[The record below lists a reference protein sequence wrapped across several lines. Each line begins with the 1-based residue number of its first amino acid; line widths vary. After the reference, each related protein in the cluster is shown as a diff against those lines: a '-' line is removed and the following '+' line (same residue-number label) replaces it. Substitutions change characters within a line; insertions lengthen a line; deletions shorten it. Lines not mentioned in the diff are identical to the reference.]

1 MQSTGYGQQIYTV
14 PNQQFIRTT
23 ALEPTRVQQFSTI
36 QPYYQHQPSVVYTT
50 RPPLQNT
57 QFINTQTI
65 QQSRSFQPLPQ
76 QKVVEEIRVSRPVVE
91 LEPEV
96 ETVIQYE
103 YQEQP
108 KVELGQK
115 SAWDSYYSRQKV
127 YAAPPAP
134 VQAVAEEK
142 TCCNPILIG
151 ILGLLA
157 LAGLITGIVLAAKAG
172 TGFGNITPNTQTP
185 GQPVKN
191 ETFVPPNSTTTTTT
205 TNTSINTAGNKTN

>member
-1 MQSTGYGQQIYTV
+1 
-14 PNQQFIRTT
+14 
-23 ALEPTRVQQFSTI
+23 
-36 QPYYQHQPSVVYTT
+36 
-50 RPPLQNT
+50 
-57 QFINTQTI
+57 
-65 QQSRSFQPLPQ
+65 
-76 QKVVEEIRVSRPVVE
+76 VVE